1 MVQSI
6 AIHDCYQSLVDVS
19 SIGNVGGLDTGETR
33 VFWGPKCRILS
44 ILLSVGFGGFS

>member
-6 AIHDCYQSLVDVS
+6 AIHDCYQSLVHVF